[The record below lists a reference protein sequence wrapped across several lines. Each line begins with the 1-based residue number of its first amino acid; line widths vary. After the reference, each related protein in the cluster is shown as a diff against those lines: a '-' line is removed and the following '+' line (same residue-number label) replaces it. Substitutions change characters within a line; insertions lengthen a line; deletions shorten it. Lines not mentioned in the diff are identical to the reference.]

1 MCKLYQN
8 ISKLTPITHQ
18 SNVDL
23 WQKRMTKNTTQK
35 QLRFL
40 MPQTSGHT
48 QVSQSQSSSSAHVP
62 GQSQTL
68 SFTNPRRSRGTMLQ
82 LCMPACL
89 IFFAHVFTQKKLLH
103 SLSLYPIQEPI
114 GKEQLPGGGHWK
126 RGSCARACT
135 SVHLMKPPVRRAAIL
150 GLPESCPGAKKQRIP
165 KKIDWTFP
173 GFVFG
178 IVLIMYIS
186 RFSGFQMPS
195 NA

>member
-1 MCKLYQN
+1 
-8 ISKLTPITHQ
+8 
-18 SNVDL
+18 
-23 WQKRMTKNTTQK
+23 
-35 QLRFL
+35 

-68 SFTNPRRSRGTMLQ
+68 SFTNPRRSQ
-82 LCMPACL
+82 S
-89 IFFAHVFTQKKLLH
+89 FFDMFCPNTNCCPKKYVLH

-150 GLPESCPGAKKQRIP
+150 GLPESCPGAKKQRVP

-178 IVLIMYIS
+178 IVDRSCIS
-186 RFSGFQMPS
+186 HDFQASKCQSCMILSGDSVKTQRPEAS
-195 NA
+195 KTSVKSA

>member
-1 MCKLYQN
+1 
-8 ISKLTPITHQ
+8 
-18 SNVDL
+18 
-23 WQKRMTKNTTQK
+23 
-35 QLRFL
+35 

-48 QVSQSQSSSSAHVP
+48 HVSQSQSSSSAHVP

-89 IFFAHVFTQKKLLH
+89 IFFAHVFAKKKCCT
-103 SLSLYPIQEPI
+103 LSLYPIQEPI

-150 GLPESCPGAKKQRIP
+150 GLPESCPGAKKQRVP

-178 IVLIMYIS
+178 IVDRSCIS
-186 RFSGFQMPS
+186 HDFQASKCQSCMILSGDSVKTQRPEAS
-195 NA
+195 KTSVKSA